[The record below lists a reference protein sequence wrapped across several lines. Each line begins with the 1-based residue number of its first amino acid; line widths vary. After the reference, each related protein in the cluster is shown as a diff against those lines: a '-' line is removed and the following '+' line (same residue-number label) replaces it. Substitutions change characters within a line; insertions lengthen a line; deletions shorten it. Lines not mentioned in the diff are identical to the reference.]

1 MVIRRADIAGIVLA
15 GGQGARMGGL
25 DKGLQP
31 FRGRPLAAVA
41 LERLRPQAAPGK
53 LSVSANRHLDRY
65 AAFGIPVLGDA
76 LPGHPGP
83 LAGLLAGLQWCD
95 APWLLAVPCDT
106 PCFPL
111 DLGARLAEAAMAAG
125 ADIAIAAAPDALP
138 TGSPDAAPV
147 PLRMHPV
154 ACLLRAGLQDD
165 LRRYLDGGGR
175 KVLEWMGR
183 HALATAAFDRP
194 GDDPLAFRNANTL
207 DELHRLEADT
217 A

>member
-111 DLGARLAEAAMAAG
+111 DLCARLAEAAMAAG
-125 ADIAIAAAPDALP
+125 ADVAIAAAPDALP

-183 HALATAAFDRP
+183 HVLATAAFDRP

>member
-1 MVIRRADIAGIVLA
+1 MVIRRADIAGMVLA
-15 GGQGARMGGL
+15 GGQGSRMGGL

-138 TGSPDAAPV
+138 TGAPDAAPV

-165 LRRYLDGGGR
+165 LLRYLDGGGR

-183 HALATAAFDRP
+183 HVLATAAFDRP

>member
-175 KVLEWMGR
+175 KVLDWMGR
-183 HALATAAFDRP
+183 HVLATAAFDRP

>member
-1 MVIRRADIAGIVLA
+1 MVIRRADIAGMVLA

-154 ACLLRAGLQDD
+154 ACLLRAGQQDD

-183 HALATAAFDRP
+183 HALATAAFDRL

>member
-125 ADIAIAAAPDALP
+125 ADVAIAAAPDALP

-183 HALATAAFDRP
+183 HVLATAAFDRP

>member
-1 MVIRRADIAGIVLA
+1 MIRRADIAGMVLA

-175 KVLEWMGR
+175 KVLDWMGR
-183 HALATAAFDRP
+183 HVLATAAFDRP
-194 GDDPLAFRNANTL
+194 GDDPHAFRNANTL

>member
-1 MVIRRADIAGIVLA
+1 MVIRRADIAGMVLA
-15 GGQGARMGGL
+15 GGQGSRMGGL

-31 FRGRPLAAVA
+31 FRGRPLAATA

-183 HALATAAFDRP
+183 HVLATAAFDRP